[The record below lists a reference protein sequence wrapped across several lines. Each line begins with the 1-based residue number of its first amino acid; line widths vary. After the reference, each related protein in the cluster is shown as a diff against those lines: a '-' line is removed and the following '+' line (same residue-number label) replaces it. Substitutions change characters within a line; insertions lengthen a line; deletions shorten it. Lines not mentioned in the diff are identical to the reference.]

1 MTKKTKLCLSLDAD
15 MLENIDTKRLRLG
28 MKRSTYINYKLRRL
42 VR

>member
-1 MTKKTKLCLSLDAD
+1 MNKKTKLCLSLDAD
-15 MLENIDTKRLRLG
+15 VIEAIDLKKLRLG